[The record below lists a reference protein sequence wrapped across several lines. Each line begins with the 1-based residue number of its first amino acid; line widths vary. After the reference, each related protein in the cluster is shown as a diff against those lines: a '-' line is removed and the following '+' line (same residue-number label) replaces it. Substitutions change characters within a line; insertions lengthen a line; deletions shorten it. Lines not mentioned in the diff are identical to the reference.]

1 MSQAEE
7 LLNSLDASN
16 ASEESNIV
24 IGKDRFIT
32 VPDAL
37 KRLAV
42 QYDHDIETVTFDC
55 PRYWDEHDMSTMT
68 IYINYICADNEP
80 GCYQVKN
87 VTVDSTDSTIMHF
100 DWIISKN
107 VTMAAGQIAF
117 LVCIKKTDAE
127 GVEKNHWNS
136 EICKDCYISPGIEY
150 GDVDINEIYPDILA
164 RWRQEVLAITD
175 DIVAARENG
184 EFQGEPGVSP
194 TIQVSDIEGGHRV
207 TITDV
212 NGTKSF
218 DVKDTIVD
226 GTEAVNA
233 LLNQFVYTGKGI
245 TATSTN
251 GRDYYATVDSIKT
264 LSIGTSFVMIPDK
277 ESITGNPSLKVNN
290 FSAKLLTFKHNR
302 STMAES
308 QPLQD
313 CEHIHWLKSGEPVS
327 VTYNGTVW
335 VADFTLV
342 TGSGPLLDPVT
353 INNGGTGATNIEQA
367 TQNLKF
373 NSLAYAKEYNDITD
387 IDAEIPVGKYYI
399 LAEQYDANY
408 TQESGMFPFLK
419 TWDSCVLTVEDY
431 LGKGRI
437 ISTDSSNNTVDCYY
451 LQTVMS
457 NLCEKYSRIVVY
469 KNGSYVSGTDWVQYN
484 ASGYPIKLSSSSYG
498 TTIPSGIGSRYVG
511 RVFFKKG
518 DGCYIYE
525 GGTSG
530 WVKYF

>member
-7 LLNSLDASN
+7 LLNSLDVSN
-16 ASEESNIV
+16 ASEESHIV

-32 VPDAL
+32 VPEAL

-42 QYDHDIETVTFDC
+42 QYDHDIETVIFDC
-55 PRYWDEHDMSTMT
+55 PRYWDDHDMSTMA
-68 IYINYICADNEP
+68 IYVNYICADNEP

-100 DWIISKN
+100 DWTISKN

-150 GDVDINEIYPDILA
+150 GDIDINEIYPDILA

-233 LLNQFVYTGKGI
+233 LLDQFVYKDKVFN
-245 TATSTN
+245 ATSSDGVTYTITDDDFTESYGTN
-251 GRDYYATVDSIKT
+251 YMVSFNR
-264 LSIGTSFVMIPDK
+264 TSTTP
-277 ESITGNPSLKVNN
+277 NPYLCVNN
-290 FSAKLLTFKHNR
+290 SIHTNVKKMIIVKSNKNTSLFPYSELNSDWLRSGVPVRITFKG
-302 STMAES
+302 
-308 QPLQD
+308 Q
-313 CEHIHWLKSGEPVS
+313 
-327 VTYNGTVW
+327 YW
-335 VADFTLV
+335 VADFTVVSASNLID
-342 TGSGPLLDPVT
+342 TLPISH
-353 INNGGTGATNIEQA
+353 GGTGATNIEQA
-367 TQNLKF
+367 AQNLKF
-373 NSLAYAKEYNDITD
+373 NSLAYATD
-387 IDAEIPVGKYYI
+387 FSAIDNINAEIPIGKYYI
-399 LAEQYDANY
+399 SANTY
-408 TQESGMFPFLK
+408 QGSGEFPFLNY
-419 TWDSCVLTVEDY
+419 WSYCILTVEDSK
-431 LGKGRI
+431 GKGGKA
-437 ISTDSSNNTVDCYY
+437 SNEAGNSGNDSYYFQTIVSDQGEKFSREIVFNNGAYAAGSNWIQYH
-451 LQTVMS
+451 
-457 NLCEKYSRIVVY
+457 
-469 KNGSYVSGTDWVQYN
+469 VS
-484 ASGYPIKLSSSSYG
+484 ASPIRLNIDSYG
-498 TTIPSGIGSRYVG
+498 ENFPTIPTGDAASMHNGQI
-511 RVFFKKG
+511 FFKKN
-518 DGCYIYE
+518 DGVYIYLY
-525 GGTSG
+525 TIG

>member
-55 PRYWDEHDMSTMT
+55 PRYWDEHDMSAMA

-100 DWIISKN
+100 DWTISKN

-150 GDVDINEIYPDILA
+150 GDGDINEIYPDILA
-164 RWRQEVLAITD
+164 QWRQEVLAITD

-207 TITDV
+207 PITDV

-233 LLNQFVYTGKGI
+233 LLNQFVYKDKVFN
-245 TATSTN
+245 ATSSDGVTYTITDDDFTESYGTN
-251 GRDYYATVDSIKT
+251 YMVSFNR
-264 LSIGTSFVMIPDK
+264 TSTTP
-277 ESITGNPSLKVNN
+277 NPYLCVNN
-290 FSAKLLTFKHNR
+290 SIHTNVKKMIIVKSNKNTSLFPYSELNSDWLRSGVPVRITFKG
-302 STMAES
+302 
-308 QPLQD
+308 Q
-313 CEHIHWLKSGEPVS
+313 
-327 VTYNGTVW
+327 YW
-335 VADFTLV
+335 VADFTVVSASNLID
-342 TGSGPLLDPVT
+342 TLPISH
-353 INNGGTGATNIEQA
+353 GGTGATNIEQA
-367 TQNLKF
+367 AQNLKF
-373 NSLAYAKEYNDITD
+373 NSLAYATD
-387 IDAEIPVGKYYI
+387 FSAIDNINAEIPIGKYYI
-399 LAEQYDANY
+399 SANTY
-408 TQESGMFPFLK
+408 QGSGEFPFLNY
-419 TWDSCVLTVEDY
+419 WSYCILTVEDSH
-431 LGKGRI
+431 GKGGKA
-437 ISTDSSNNTVDCYY
+437 STEAGNSGNDSYYFQTIVSDQGEKFSREIVFNDGAYAAGSNWIQYH
-451 LQTVMS
+451 
-457 NLCEKYSRIVVY
+457 
-469 KNGSYVSGTDWVQYN
+469 VS
-484 ASGYPIKLSSSSYG
+484 ASPIRLNIDSYG
-498 TTIPSGIGSRYVG
+498 ENFPTIPTGTAASMHNGQI
-511 RVFFKKG
+511 FFKKN
-518 DGCYIYE
+518 DGVYIYLY
-525 GGTSG
+525 TIG

>member
-16 ASEESNIV
+16 ASEESHIV

-32 VPDAL
+32 VPEAL

-42 QYDHDIETVTFDC
+42 QYDHDIETVIFDC
-55 PRYWDEHDMSTMT
+55 PRYWDDHDMSTMA
-68 IYINYICADNEP
+68 IYVNYICADNEP

-87 VTVDSTDSTIMHF
+87 VTVDSTDPTIMHF
-100 DWIISKN
+100 DWTISKN

-136 EICKDCYISPGIEY
+136 EICKDCYISPGMEY
-150 GDVDINEIYPDILA
+150 GDGDINEIYPDILA
-164 RWRQEVLAITD
+164 QWRQEVLAITD

-233 LLNQFVYTGKGI
+233 LLNQFVYKDKLFE
-245 TATSTN
+245 ATSSDGVTYTITDDDFTESYGTN
-251 GRDYYATVDSIKT
+251 YMVSFNR
-264 LSIGTSFVMIPDK
+264 TSTTP
-277 ESITGNPSLKVNN
+277 NPYLCVNN
-290 FSAKLLTFKHNR
+290 SIHTNVKKMIIVKSNKNTSLFPYSELNSDWLRSGVPVRITFKG
-302 STMAES
+302 
-308 QPLQD
+308 Q
-313 CEHIHWLKSGEPVS
+313 
-327 VTYNGTVW
+327 YW
-335 VADFTLV
+335 VADFTVVSASNLID
-342 TGSGPLLDPVT
+342 TLPISH
-353 INNGGTGATNIEQA
+353 GGTGTTNIEQA
-367 TQNLKF
+367 AQNLKF

-498 TTIPSGIGSRYVG
+498 TTLPSGIGSRYVG
-511 RVFFKKG
+511 RVFFKKN

-525 GGTSG
+525 GGTNG

>member
-55 PRYWDEHDMSTMT
+55 PRYWDEHDMSTMA

-150 GDVDINEIYPDILA
+150 GDGDINEIYPDILA
-164 RWRQEVLAITD
+164 QWRQEVLAITD

-233 LLNQFVYTGKGI
+233 LLNQFVYRDKLFNAVSSDGI
-245 TATSTN
+245 TYT
-251 GRDYYATVDSIKT
+251 
-264 LSIGTSFVMIPDK
+264 
-277 ESITGNPSLKVNN
+277 
-290 FSAKLLTFKHNR
+290 
-302 STMAES
+302 
-308 QPLQD
+308 
-313 CEHIHWLKSGEPVS
+313 
-327 VTYNGTVW
+327 
-335 VADFTLV
+335 
-342 TGSGPLLDPVT
+342 
-353 INNGGTGATNIEQA
+353 
-367 TQNLKF
+367 
-373 NSLAYAKEYNDITD
+373 ITD
-387 IDAEIPVGKYYI
+387 DDFI
-399 LAEQYDANY
+399 
-408 TQESGMFPFLK
+408 
-419 TWDSCVLTVEDY
+419 
-431 LGKGRI
+431 
-437 ISTDSSNNTVDCYY
+437 
-451 LQTVMS
+451 
-457 NLCEKYSRIVVY
+457 EK
-469 KNGSYVSGTDWVQYN
+469 
-484 ASGYPIKLSSSSYG
+484 YG
-498 TTIPSGIGSRYVG
+498 TTYMVSFNRLQHWIRLRLFAIFV
-511 RVFFKKG
+511 
-518 DGCYIYE
+518 
-525 GGTSG
+525 
-530 WVKYF
+530 